1 MYFIQTSPKNHNQKM
16 KIFLRPRRYKL
27 SQLSQ
32 TFYPFKPIIQP
43 TAPQQPEYPLVK
55 FLGLKEEPRDS
66 DNLYHGLTLPES
78 HYTFLWN
85 SSWLFLV
92 STSYAFTK
100 GKNEFIILPF
110 AVWATSINYWWKPDF
125 SWRRYVDMACVHF
138 VICYQSIRGYGSEF
152 QTPFYTISAI
162 GMIFYAFAMYYKE
175 KSDWTSTLF
184 HSIAHIMANV
194 SVMVLYSGKVQPIFP
209 PI

>member
-1 MYFIQTSPKNHNQKM
+1 M
-16 KIFLRPRRYKL
+16 KIFLRPLRRKLPKL
-27 SQLSQ
+27 SQAIFPLKS
-32 TFYPFKPIIQP
+32 TP
-43 TAPQQPEYPLVK
+43 PQQSQPQTEYLLVK

-66 DNLYHGLTLPES
+66 DNLYQGLTLPEAQ
-78 HYTFLWN
+78 YTFLWN

-100 GKNEFIILPF
+100 GKTEFIILPF

-138 VICYQSIRGYGSEF
+138 VICYQSIRGYGSEY
-152 QTPFYTISAI
+152 QIPFYTISAI
-162 GMIFYAFAMYYKE
+162 GMIFYAFAMYYKQ
-175 KSDWTSTLF
+175 KSDWTSTIF

-194 SVMVLYSGKVQPIFP
+194 SVMVLYSGKVQPIIP
-209 PI
+209 YLNIN